1 MSKRYL
7 QSRDDLAIFVSLAT
21 ALGILLSAIV
31 VMWIW
36 SSLNAERGLAIP

>member
-1 MSKRYL
+1 MSKPYSE
-7 QSRDDLAIFVSLAT
+7 SRDDLVVFVSLAP

-36 SSLNAERGLAIP
+36 SSVNAERGLAIP

>member
-1 MSKRYL
+1 MSRRYL
-7 QSRDDLAIFVSLAT
+7 QSRDDVAIFISLAT

-36 SSLNAERGLAIP
+36 SSANAERGLAIS

>member
-36 SSLNAERGLAIP
+36 SSINAERGFAIP